1 MKRTLF
7 IAVLVLFT
15 ATAFAQTKKEKKA
28 DKKGWISLFD
38 GKSLEG
44 WRVNE
49 NPQSFQVI
57 DGMIKVDGPR
67 AHLFYEGEVNN
78 HDFKNFEFKAQVK
91 TEPGANSGIFI
102 HTKFQEG
109 GWPNKGYEI
118 QVNQTHSD
126 WRKTGSVYSFADV
139 KEVYVEDNEWYTE
152 HIIVKDGKITV
163 KINGETVVEYV
174 EAEDQNRPANAGEKK
189 LDKGT
194 FALQAHDPESVIY
207 YKDIMVKPLP

>member
-1 MKRTLF
+1 MKRTLM

-15 ATAFAQTKKEKKA
+15 ATAFAQNKKEKKA

-38 GKSLEG
+38 GKSLDG

-49 NPQSFQVI
+49 NPQSFQVV
-57 DGMIKVDGPR
+57 DGAIKVDGPR
-67 AHLFYEGEVNN
+67 AHLFYEGPVNN
-78 HDFKNFEFKAQVK
+78 HDFKNFEFKALVK

-102 HTKFQEG
+102 HTKFQES
-109 GWPNKGYEI
+109 GWPDKGYEI

-139 KEVYVEDNEWYTE
+139 KEVYVKDNEWYTE

-163 KINGETVVEYV
+163 KINGEIVNEYV
-174 EAEDQNRPANAGEKK
+174 EAEDANRPANAGEKK
-189 LDKGT
+189 LDRGT

>member
-1 MKRTLF
+1 MKRTFF

-15 ATAFAQTKKEKKA
+15 ATAFAQNKKEKKA
-28 DKKGWISLFD
+28 DKKGWVSLFD
-38 GKSLEG
+38 GKTLDG

-49 NPQSFQVI
+49 NPESFQVV
-57 DGMIKVDGPR
+57 DGTIKVDGPR
-67 AHLFYEGEVNN
+67 AHLFYEGPVNN

-139 KEVYVEDNEWYTE
+139 KEVYVEDNEWYTQ
-152 HIIVKDGKITV
+152 HIIVKDGKISV

-189 LDKGT
+189 LDRGT
-194 FALQAHDPESVIY
+194 FALQAHDPKSVIY